1 LFYETNTRTF
11 SGFLENIY
19 FGDDIMDI
27 WYIIQGVI
35 AAAIIIGTTALFIK
49 YILFGDIVERNLDK
63 LVNFLT
69 GKKKV
74 VK

>member
-1 LFYETNTRTF
+1 
-11 SGFLENIY
+11 
-19 FGDDIMDI
+19 MDI